1 LLRGCHV
8 ITNPRHLF
16 CITSSPTHAT
26 SVTET
31 EAGRG
36 PHQSGEDAQ
45 KAVKEAQK
53 EVDAESDGESD
64 DDEDGL
70 TGSLAAGAGLM
81 GRKRGGT
88 VEVKVKGK
96 YNARGYLWR
105 DVIATCEKLE
115 SVEWK
120 LSWLNPDHKH
130 HV

>member
-1 LLRGCHV
+1 MDL
-8 ITNPRHLF
+8 TK
-16 CITSSPTHAT
+16 A
-26 SVTET
+26 
-31 EAGRG
+31 A
-36 PHQSGEDAQ
+36 EDAQ